1 MVYYFCSILTQN
13 KSFKLGYK
21 IKYVGNKNRKEKNM
35 KKKFGWGLA
44 LTTLGGM
51 AIGALLE
58 HTIYI
63 KRNTFGKLKIDTSDS
78 NKDCYSIEIN
88 DLSQLKNK
96 KHVVLLIEKED

>member
-1 MVYYFCSILTQN
+1 
-13 KSFKLGYK
+13 
-21 IKYVGNKNRKEKNM
+21 M
-35 KKKFGWGLA
+35 KKKFGWSLA

-63 KRNTFGKLKIDTSDS
+63 KGNSFGKVKIDTSDS

>member
-1 MVYYFCSILTQN
+1 
-13 KSFKLGYK
+13 
-21 IKYVGNKNRKEKNM
+21 M
-35 KKKFGWGLA
+35 KKKFGWSLA

-96 KHVVLLIEKED
+96 KHVVLLIEKEDQ

>member
-1 MVYYFCSILTQN
+1 
-13 KSFKLGYK
+13 
-21 IKYVGNKNRKEKNM
+21 M

-51 AIGALLE
+51 AIGAFLE
-58 HTIYI
+58 RTIYI

-78 NKDCYSIEIN
+78 EKDCYSIEIN

>member
-13 KSFKLGYK
+13 NFLSQDRKLNTQ
-21 IKYVGNKNRKEKNM
+21 VAKNRKEKNM
-35 KKKFGWGLA
+35 KKKFGWSLA

-58 HTIYI
+58 HAIYI

>member
-1 MVYYFCSILTQN
+1 
-13 KSFKLGYK
+13 
-21 IKYVGNKNRKEKNM
+21 M
-35 KKKFGWGLA
+35 KKKFGWSLA

-58 HTIYI
+58 HAIYI

-78 NKDCYSIEIN
+78 KKDCYSIEIN

-96 KHVVLLIEKED
+96 KHVVLLIEKEDQ

>member
-1 MVYYFCSILTQN
+1 
-13 KSFKLGYK
+13 
-21 IKYVGNKNRKEKNM
+21 M

-51 AIGALLE
+51 AIGVLLE